1 MQRLRKS
8 MAEGA
13 KLLRDDLDEDIVEH
27 DDDEVV

>member
-8 MAEGA
+8 MAEGT

-27 DDDEVV
+27 DDEVV